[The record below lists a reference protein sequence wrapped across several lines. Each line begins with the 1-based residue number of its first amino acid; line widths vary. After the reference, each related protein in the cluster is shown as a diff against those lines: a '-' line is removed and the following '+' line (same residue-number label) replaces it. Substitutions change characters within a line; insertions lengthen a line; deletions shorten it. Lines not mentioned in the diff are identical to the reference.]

1 MKIAQKCFLLLLIP
15 FFVQQASAQKIN
27 VQLARRL
34 AVIYDADQKYRVAA
48 IIEAKKSG
56 SGSAKDN
63 ELGRKQNV
71 ADLANLTEIEKII
84 KAYGYPGK
92 SMVGKQSR
100 VAFMVIQHNDLK
112 TQEKYLPL
120 FIKTANEGELDR
132 GLLPLM
138 IDRVRLGNG
147 QPQLYGT
154 QLSEIKNSKK
164 VQIKPIEDE
173 INVNIRRK
181 AYGLGPLET
190 YYKKWN
196 INYKV
201 PTSKG
206 NPNPKELY
214 ATILEQSYSKVEAIG
229 GDEGILSKL
238 HYPEKARSNNIIGS
252 VTVEFT
258 VDKDGATKNIFVIE
272 GLGYGCD
279 EEAIRV
285 IKESKY
291 TNPERQESELRM
303 KLPFPYSNN
312 ALRP

>member
-1 MKIAQKCFLLLLIP
+1 MKAIYKLLLLLIIP
-15 FFVQQASAQKIN
+15 LFVQQAKAQKID
-27 VQLARRL
+27 VKLARRL
-34 AVIYDADQKYRVAA
+34 AVIYNADQRYRVAA
-48 IIEAKKSG
+48 INEAKKSG

-63 ELGRKQNV
+63 ELGKKQDV

-92 SMVGKQSR
+92 SMVGKQSK
-100 VAFMVIQHNDLK
+100 VAFMVVQHNNLK

-120 FIKTANEGELDR
+120 FIKAANEGELDR
-132 GLLPLM
+132 SVLPLM

-181 AYGLGPLET
+181 AYGLPPLET
-190 YYKKWN
+190 YYKNWN

-201 PTSKG
+201 PTTKG

-214 ATILEQSYSKVEAIG
+214 ATIHEQSQSKVEAIG
-229 GDEGILSKL
+229 GDEGILAKL
-238 HYPEKARSNNIIGS
+238 RYPEKARSSNISGA

-258 VDKDGATKNIFVIE
+258 VDKDGRTKNIFVVE
-272 GLGYGCD
+272 GLGYDCD

-285 IKESKY
+285 IKASRY
-291 TNPERQESELRM
+291 TNPSRQESELRM
-303 KLPFPYSNN
+303 KLPFPYSK
-312 ALRP
+312 